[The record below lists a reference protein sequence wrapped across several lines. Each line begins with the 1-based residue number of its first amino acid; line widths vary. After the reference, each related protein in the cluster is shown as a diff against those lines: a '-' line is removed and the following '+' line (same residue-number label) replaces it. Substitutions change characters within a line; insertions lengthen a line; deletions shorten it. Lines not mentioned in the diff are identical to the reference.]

1 MGVLSRGELLDVL
14 PESYD
19 RCLGVNLRGSFFL
32 TQRVARRMLEDPHP
46 DAAPPRSIVT
56 ITSVNAEVPSL
67 GRGEYCISKAGAS
80 MMTQLFAQRLAPHGI
95 AVFEVRPGIIRTE
108 MTAPATEYY
117 DRAIAGGITPI
128 ARWGEPDDIGR
139 TVATLASGGLPFTVG
154 QVVWVDGGLGRRG
167 F

>member
-1 MGVLSRGELLDVL
+1 
-14 PESYD
+14 
-19 RCLGVNLRGSFFL
+19 
-32 TQRVARRMLEDPHP
+32 
-46 DAAPPRSIVT
+46 
-56 ITSVNAEVPSL
+56 
-67 GRGEYCISKAGAS
+67 

-95 AVFEVRPGIIRTE
+95 AVFEIRPGIIRTE

-117 DRAIAGGITPI
+117 DHAIASGITPI
-128 ARWGEPDDIGR
+128 ARWGEPEDIGR